1 MQYELN
7 PADIIKEEDYEESL
21 GEMSYRKSSRLA
33 LMINQSKSGD
43 ILKEG
48 ETGVTNRSNDIANI
62 LIKDKD
68 FDKKQKEEEKK
79 VKRPPIN
86 HTGTITK

>member
-21 GEMSYRKSSRLA
+21 GELSYRKSSRLA

-43 ILKEG
+43 INVSKEG

-68 FDKKQKEEEKK
+68 FDKK
-79 VKRPPIN
+79 
-86 HTGTITK
+86 

>member
-7 PADIIKEEDYEESL
+7 PADVIKEEDYEESL

-33 LMINQSKSGD
+33 LMITQSKSGD
-43 ILKEG
+43 INKEG

-68 FDKKQKEEEKK
+68 FDKKQEEKK
-79 VKRPPIN
+79 LDKKPPVN
-86 HTGTITK
+86 HTGPITK

>member
-68 FDKKQKEEEKK
+68 FDKKQKEE
-79 VKRPPIN
+79 
-86 HTGTITK
+86 